1 MSERAAVPEPGSKGG
16 PEAELSPAASAAWSL
31 MGDLVLDNERRREVA
46 DALGMSFGRAKA
58 LRRLARAPMALWEL
72 ASILGIDKPYATVI
86 VDDLEAQGLVRR
98 RPHPTDRRAK
108 LVEVTRRGKELARR
122 ADKILGTP
130 PPGLVTLDPQEAEAL
145 LRILRAVAERPHD

>member
-1 MSERAAVPEPGSKGG
+1 MTASPRPAAAKPAPT
-16 PEAELSPAASAAWSL
+16 LSPAARAAWSI

-58 LRRLARAPMALWEL
+58 LRRLARAPMGMRDL
-72 ASILGIDKPYATVI
+72 ASTLGIDKAYATVV

-98 RPHPTDRRAK
+98 GPHPSDRRAK
-108 LVEVTRRGKELARR
+108 LVEVTPKGKELARK

-130 PPGLVTLDPQEAEAL
+130 PPGLVSLEPGDAEAL
-145 LRILRAVAERPHD
+145 LRILRLVAEPPHD